1 MEGKA
6 LLAFRTENGASVLY
20 SDGYVM
26 PISFRPEWKERRYIA
41 APFYSIGYLD
51 KYSNRIGFDPRNGGE
66 PVRHPRS
73 TYTVRKHWEDCRTF
87 CRLADKRDK
96 PYTILEIQDIEPN
109 KRHTWQD

>member
-26 PISFRPEWKERRYIA
+26 PIPFRADWADPRYIA
-41 APFYSIGYLD
+41 APFYSRGYLA
-51 KYSNRIGFDPRNGGE
+51 KYSNAIEFDPASGGT

-73 TYTVRKHWEDCRTF
+73 AYTVRKYWEDCRTF
-87 CRLADKRDK
+87 CRLADKRNK